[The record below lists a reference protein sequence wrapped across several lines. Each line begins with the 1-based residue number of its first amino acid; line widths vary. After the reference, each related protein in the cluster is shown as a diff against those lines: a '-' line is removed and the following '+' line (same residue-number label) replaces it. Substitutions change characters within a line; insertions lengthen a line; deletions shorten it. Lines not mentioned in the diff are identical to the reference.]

1 MGSQLPFSS
10 RTVTLIGDGMPR
22 ILGQVALTVARVQGT
37 EDLNS
42 LFTYT
47 VDLKTPDEQHRLS
60 GPAANLNLAAMQGK
74 ELTLEIELD
83 GAGTGL
89 AGHLGAGT
97 REITGIVTQVEGP
110 IPEGHHFVYRLTL
123 RPWLFLA
130 TLTSDFKIFQQKTV
144 VEILQDLLADYS
156 FPVENRLDAARYPTR
171 EYQVQYGETD
181 FEFFERLTQEWGI
194 SYGFEHSGGHHRL
207 VLTDGNG
214 AFRRF
219 ASPAYH
225 TLTWR
230 PSSDRA
236 DAEHLYDF
244 HVQDRLVSGKWTSN
258 DYDFL
263 KPRADL
269 SVATHDPRDTAHAEG
284 EIYEYPGDHAQP
296 ATGNDPWREGD
307 MLARIR
313 MEAIRQHGSRVY
325 GAGNVRAVVPGC
337 TFTLKGFTQTAANRE
352 YLVFGTTL
360 ELEDVAEASGQGQQW
375 RCEVEFQAQSTAEIF
390 RQFLSAAAIA
400 ATAGIAPH

>member
-10 RTVTLIGDGMPR
+10 RTVTLSGDSLPQ
-22 ILGQVALTVARVQGT
+22 ILGQVTLTVARVQGT

-47 VDLKTPDEQHRLS
+47 VDLKTPDELHRLS
-60 GPAANLNLAAMQGK
+60 GPAANLDLAAMQGK

-110 IPEGHHFVYRLTL
+110 IPEGRHFVYRLTL

-130 TLTSDFKIFQQKTV
+130 TLTSDFKIFQQKAV
-144 VEILQDLLADYS
+144 VEILRDLLADYS
-156 FPVENRLDAARYPTR
+156 FPVENRLDVARYPTR

-181 FEFFERLTQEWGI
+181 FAFFERLTQEWGI

-244 HVQDRLVSGKWTSN
+244 HVQDRLVSGKWTSA
-258 DYDFL
+258 DYDFV

-269 SVATHDPRDTAHAEG
+269 SVATHAPRDTAHAEG
-284 EIYEYPGDHAQP
+284 EIYEYPGDHA
-296 ATGNDPWREGD
+296 
-307 MLARIR
+307 
-313 MEAIRQHGSRVY
+313 
-325 GAGNVRAVVPGC
+325 
-337 TFTLKGFTQTAANRE
+337 
-352 YLVFGTTL
+352 
-360 ELEDVAEASGQGQQW
+360 
-375 RCEVEFQAQSTAEIF
+375 
-390 RQFLSAAAIA
+390 
-400 ATAGIAPH
+400 